1 MREVLRTHPDGVP
14 TAPPRPSAPPPP
26 EAGPADLPQVDLPV
40 AAVARRLGVAPATL
54 RTWARRY
61 GLGPSRHDAGAH
73 RRYAPAD
80 VARLETMR
88 RLTLAGVAPG
98 EAAAAALAEPDA
110 SPSAR
115 GPLPDR
121 EGRVRRG
128 GPGGK
133 VLALPGADE
142 VVRGLGRAAMA
153 LDSDAVLEGIRT
165 QLDEHGV
172 VHTWEHVLRPVL
184 AASGARWAATGEG
197 VEVEHLLSDCVT
209 TALRERAAR
218 APAAPSRPV
227 LLASGPD
234 ELHALPLHAIAAG
247 LAELDRGSRVLG
259 PSLPAGALE
268 ASVRRTGA
276 GRAVRLVA
284 AAGHR
289 GPRRGGR
296 PARHPSSDG
305 DHRRR
310 AGLAARGPAG
320 ARGRGAR
327 PAGRRRAVRPG
338 HRRLTLRQAVARSSS
353 PDRVTRG
360 KTVLT

>member
-1 MREVLRTHPDGVP
+1 MP
-14 TAPPRPSAPPPP
+14 TASPRPSAPSSS
-26 EAGPADLPQVDLPV
+26 EAEPAPPADGALPQVALPV

-61 GLGPSRHDAGAH
+61 GLGPSQHDAGAH

-110 SPSAR
+110 ASTTR

-128 GPGGK
+128 GPGGN

-153 LDSDAVLEGIRT
+153 LDSRAVLDGIRA

-184 AASGARWAATGEG
+184 AAAGAKWAATGEG
-197 VEVEHLLSDCVT
+197 VEIEHLLSDCVT
-209 TALRERAAR
+209 TALRDRAGR
-218 APAAPSRPV
+218 APNAAGRPV

-247 LAELDRGSRVLG
+247 LAELDRPSRVLG
-259 PSLPAGALE
+259 PSLPAEALE

-276 GRAVRLVA
+276 AALFVWSQLPGTSAPAAVA
-284 AAGHR
+284 ALPVTRPPTAIIVG
-289 GPRRGGR
+289 GPGW
-296 PARHPSSDG
+296 PAR
-305 DHRRR
+305 
-310 AGLAARGPAG
+310 GLPER
-320 ARGRGAR
+320 
-327 PAGRRRAVRPG
+327 V
-338 HRRLTLRQAVARSSS
+338 AVARDLQDAIALCAQATGS
-353 PDRVTRG
+353 
-360 KTVLT
+360 

>member
-1 MREVLRTHPDGVP
+1 MP
-14 TAPPRPSAPPPP
+14 TASPRPSAPLSPEPPP
-26 EAGPADLPQVDLPV
+26 EPVELPSVGLPV

-61 GLGPSRHDAGAH
+61 GLGPSQHDAGAH
-73 RRYAPAD
+73 RRYAPDD

-98 EAAAAALAEPDA
+98 EAAAAAMADPDPA
-110 SPSAR
+110 LRSG

-121 EGRVRRG
+121 EGRLRRAPG
-128 GPGGK
+128 GPGGPGGR

-153 LDSDAVLEGIRT
+153 LDSSAVLDGIRS

-218 APAAPSRPV
+218 ARGDVGRPV
-227 LLASGPD
+227 LLASGPG
-234 ELHALPLHAIAAG
+234 ELHALPLHAVAAG
-247 LAELDRGSRVLG
+247 LAELDLPSRVLG
-259 PSLPAGALE
+259 PSLPGGALE
-268 ASVRRTGA
+268 AAVRRTGA
-276 GRAVRLVA
+276 AALFVWSQLPGTGAPEAV
-284 AAGHR
+284 
-289 GPRRGGR
+289 
-296 PARHPSSDG
+296 
-305 DHRRR
+305 
-310 AGLAARGPAG
+310 AGLPVTRPPTAVVVGGPG
-320 ARGRGAR
+320 WPPEG
-327 PAGRRRAVRPG
+327 
-338 HRRLTLRQAVARSSS
+338 L
-353 PDRVTRG
+353 PDRVVVARDLPDAVQLCAQATG
-360 KTVLT
+360 V

>member
-1 MREVLRTHPDGVP
+1 MP
-14 TAPPRPSAPPPP
+14 TASPRPSAPPPP
-26 EAGPADLPQVDLPV
+26 PEAGPAALPADLPQVDLPV

-61 GLGPSRHDAGAH
+61 GLGPTRHDAGAH

-98 EAAAAALAEPDA
+98 EAAAAALAGSDGA
-110 SPSAR
+110 PSAR

-218 APAAPSRPV
+218 VPAASGRPV

-259 PSLPAGALE
+259 PSLPAEALE

-276 GRAVRLVA
+276 AALFVWSQLPGTAAPAAV
-284 AAGHR
+284 
-289 GPRRGGR
+289 
-296 PARHPSSDG
+296 
-305 DHRRR
+305 
-310 AGLAARGPAG
+310 AGLPVTRPPTAIIVGGPGWPPEGLPERVVVARD
-320 ARGRGAR
+320 
-327 PAGRRRAVRPG
+327 
-338 HRRLTLRQAVARSSS
+338 LQDAVALCAQATGS
-353 PDRVTRG
+353 
-360 KTVLT
+360 

>member
-1 MREVLRTHPDGVP
+1 MP
-14 TAPPRPSAPPPP
+14 TASPRPSAPPPP
-26 EAGPADLPQVDLPV
+26 EPAARLVPPLVPADLPQVDLPV

-98 EAAAAALAEPDA
+98 EAAAAALAEPDTV
-110 SPSAR
+110 PSTR

-153 LDSDAVLEGIRT
+153 LDSGAVLDGIRA
-165 QLDEHGV
+165 QLDAHGV

-209 TALRERAAR
+209 TALRERASV
-218 APAAPSRPV
+218 PSSTGRPV

-234 ELHALPLHAIAAG
+234 ELHALPLHAVAAG
-247 LAELDRGSRVLG
+247 LAELGHASRVLG
-259 PSLPAGALE
+259 PSLPAEALD

-276 GRAVRLVA
+276 AALFVWSQLPGPAAPAAVA
-284 AAGHR
+284 ALPVTRPPTAVIVG
-289 GPRRGGR
+289 GPGW
-296 PARHPSSDG
+296 PPE
-305 DHRRR
+305 
-310 AGLAARGPAG
+310 GL
-320 ARGRGAR
+320 
-327 PAGRRRAVRPG
+327 
-338 HRRLTLRQAVARSSS
+338 
-353 PDRVTRG
+353 PDRVVVARDLQDAIGLCAQATSA
-360 KTVLT
+360 